1 MTAYYIVM
9 SVLALVNLFGFL
21 MFFREKKINY
31 YILAILA
38 LMTVSNAGNFLMAV
52 ADTLAEAYVAKKVY
66 YVGGCFIPPI
76 ILLVIFKMCN
86 ISVKKW
92 MENILYFYSFAVY
105 GMVLTIGYS
114 PIYYKS
120 ASFTRIGNRNIF
132 TPEYGFGH
140 NFFYVLLY
148 GYLLIGIIVLVYS
161 LKNENQISWKNLWA
175 LIGIEMWT
183 IALFLIGRVVNVPVE
198 LTPVM
203 YVLDGWI
210 LLYLCKR
217 VAMYSLEDN
226 IISSLGKQERY
237 GYIMFDK
244 HRNYLGA
251 NGLARKILPQLEFCK
266 IDRPIVDYDTLAF
279 LQTEL
284 DEYEKSGDVIFTLNK
299 GEEHFDGHISD
310 IWYADKSIG
319 YLFEIEND
327 TDKYKYTRLLATYND
342 KLKDEVEEKTEN
354 IRNMQ
359 AQILLGMADMLEN
372 RDGNTGGHIKR
383 TSHVVEILIDT
394 IREHGILQL
403 EDRFCKAV
411 IKAAPMHDLGKIG
424 VDDQILR
431 KPARLTREE
440 FAIMKTHA
448 AKSGELVESILR
460 GMEEDYFVDVAK
472 NMGRHHHEKW
482 NGDGYPD
489 GLKGEEIP
497 LEARIM
503 AVADVY
509 DALVSK
515 RCYKEAMSFEQASR
529 VMLESMGSHFDPQME
544 EVFLKSREKLEEYY
558 SI

>member
-9 SVLALVNLFGFL
+9 SVLALINLFGFL
-21 MFFREKKINY
+21 MFFRERKINY
-31 YILAILA
+31 YILAMLA
-38 LMTVSNAGNFLMAV
+38 IMAVSNAGNLLMAV
-52 ADTLAEAYVAKKVY
+52 ADTLEEAYMAKKIY
-66 YVGGCFIPPI
+66 YVGGCFIPPVILI
-76 ILLVIFKMCN
+76 IIIKLCN

-92 MENILYFYSFAVY
+92 IENILYFYSFVVY

-120 ASFTRIGNRNIF
+120 ASLVSDGTRKVF
-132 TPEYGFGH
+132 VPEYGFGH

-148 GYLLIGIIVLVYS
+148 GYLFIGIIILLYS

-175 LIGIEMWT
+175 LIGIEMCT
-183 IALFLIGRVVNVPVE
+183 IVLFLVGRFVNVPIE

-210 LLYLCKR
+210 LLYLCKH
-217 VAMYSLEDN
+217 VAMYNLEDN
-226 IISSLGKQERY
+226 IISSLSKLERY

-244 HRNYLGA
+244 RRNYLGA
-251 NGLARKILPQLEFCK
+251 NKLAKEILPQLEFCK
-266 IDRPIVDYDTLAF
+266 IDRPIIDYDTLAF
-279 LQTEL
+279 LKTEL
-284 DEYEKSGDVIFTLNK
+284 DEYEKTGDTSFALHK
-299 GEEHFDGHISD
+299 GEEHFEGHISET
-310 IWYADKSIG
+310 WYADKAVG

-327 TDKYKYTRLLATYND
+327 TDKYKYTNLLAAYNEQ
-342 KLKDEVEEKTEN
+342 LKDEVEEKTEN

-394 IREHGILQL
+394 IKENGILQL
-403 EDRFCKAV
+403 EDKFCKAV

-448 AKSGELVESILR
+448 VKSGELIESILR
-460 GMEEDYFVDVAK
+460 GMEEDYFVDIAE

-503 AVADVY
+503 AIADVY

-515 RCYKEAMSFEQASR
+515 RCYKEAMSFANAST

-558 SI
+558 SL